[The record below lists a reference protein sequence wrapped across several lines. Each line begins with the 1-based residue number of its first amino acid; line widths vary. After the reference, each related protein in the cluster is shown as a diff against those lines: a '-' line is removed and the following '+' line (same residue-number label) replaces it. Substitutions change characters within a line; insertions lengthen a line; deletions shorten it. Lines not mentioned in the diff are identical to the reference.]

1 MDFWKKI
8 DEKVKRINQPH
19 QIQLTPQ
26 REILCICNTED
37 NQSIIEHLGEKLVK
51 EYDAGYQVLKDK
63 IDEDEKKLHNYELTN
78 KKEFYL
84 LLVYDSIEQYRKDT
98 PEVLAILEKQSVYR
112 KYIAEC
118 CIIAN
123 DEFDSVGNKIREKEL
138 NNGVTWIID
147 KRGIISIYTLLQ
159 NAQFGEHLLSEMA
172 ETRLRKRDGDSVW
185 KHSVF
190 AIRTEEC
197 NAVREDLCKELLMAI
212 KDRIEPEKDEI
223 KQRIRDVLYPKDIQY
238 KYIQAIPDLTWFPL
252 IGFEEVRAKLSEIV
266 ENIPFFERII
276 AKYFNTAK
284 KFKSEETVGQILI
297 DLYSNKVGIGIEQN
311 RKEYIPKDAG
321 QRSAA
326 IQKSKEFE
334 QILQSMSTKFT
345 IYDVVFTM
353 TDKISALKLDCDCKM
368 ERIEVEIEK
377 CLSNDYTFRDVSPS
391 EIMAGLNKYNDLFK
405 QYVEAVAEKEWWSQL
420 LTRMEDISKDRSKE
434 YKGLRNKK
442 EILENYM
449 VGEMITFSFC
459 RQREKQS
466 NFIDLD
472 NLIRTFSSKARF
484 SAEDLLLILQE
495 RNREY
500 GEDVN
505 VEKSKTPI
513 MLMVVSED
521 IPIDENTDNIDTGWE
536 LLKASYLP
544 QWITYQIRIYNL
556 NV

>member
-37 NQSIIEHLGEKLVK
+37 NQSIIEHLGDKLVK
-51 EYDAGYQVLKDK
+51 EYDEGYQVLKDK

-84 LLVYDSIEQYRKDT
+84 LLVYDRIEQYRKDT

-138 NNGVTWIID
+138 SSGVTWIID

-159 NAQFGEHLLSEMA
+159 NAQFGERLLSETA
-172 ETRLRKRDGDSVW
+172 ATRLRKRDGDSVW

-197 NAVREDLCKELLMAI
+197 NAVREDLCKELLLAI

-276 AKYFNTAK
+276 ARYFNTAK

-297 DLYSNKVGIGIEQN
+297 DLYSNKAGIGIEQN

-353 TDKISALKLDCDCKM
+353 TDKISALKLDCDSKM

-434 YKGLRNKK
+434 YKSLRNKK

>member
-37 NQSIIEHLGEKLVK
+37 NQSIIEHLGDKLVK
-51 EYDAGYQVLKDK
+51 EYDVGYQVLKDK

-276 AKYFNTAK
+276 ARYFNTAK

-297 DLYSNKVGIGIEQN
+297 DLYSNKAGIGIEQN

-434 YKGLRNKK
+434 YKNLRNKK

>member
-172 ETRLRKRDGDSVW
+172 ETKLRKRDGDSFW

>member
-472 NLIRTFSSKARF
+472 NLIRTFSGKARF

>member
-37 NQSIIEHLGEKLVK
+37 NQSIIEHLGDKLVK
-51 EYDAGYQVLKDK
+51 EYDVGYQVLKDK

-172 ETRLRKRDGDSVW
+172 ETKLRKRDGDSFW

-197 NAVREDLCKELLMAI
+197 NAVREDLCKELLMAV
-212 KDRIEPEKDEI
+212 KDRIEPEEDDI
-223 KQRIRDVLYPKDIQY
+223 KSKIREVLYPKDIQY

-252 IGFEEVRAKLSEIV
+252 IGFEEVRTKLSEIV

-276 AKYFNTAK
+276 ARYFNTAK

-297 DLYSNKVGIGIEQN
+297 DLYSNKAGIGIEQN

-326 IQKSKEFE
+326 IQQSKEFE

-434 YKGLRNKK
+434 YKSLRNKK

>member
-37 NQSIIEHLGEKLVK
+37 NQSIIEHLGDKLVK
-51 EYDAGYQVLKDK
+51 EYDVGYQVLKDK

-434 YKGLRNKK
+434 YKSLRNKK